1 MVDTQ
6 SNINQNITVKMK
18 SDKDFLT
25 LTKKLFKKLIKTI
38 SKEEWRNIAF
48 EATQI
53 IFEAYSY
60 SKKESIITVPK

>member
-25 LTKKLFKKLIKTI
+25 LTKKLFK
-38 SKEEWRNIAF
+38 
-48 EATQI
+48 QI
-53 IFEAYSY
+53 NRSFTLSY
-60 SKKESIITVPK
+60 